1 MKIKNIFGKKKT
13 DEEKKNEKKE
23 DKKKKEQKPL
33 IKESQ
38 STPINY
44 NPPKKPA
51 VIQPSSTIQVKT
63 TNTNANKGSKEENP
77 EGQQL
82 EVQEGQQEAQQEEIE
97 EEQTLVEMRKGDYN
111 VHILIEKVKNLIP
124 VEDNVPPVPRVK
136 LTVFD
141 KVKRTGKMKNP
152 CYDFIF
158 NEHFYFDKT
167 NLTAEMLD
175 SEKIIIEVYD
185 NKNNKKEKYFGIYE
199 LDFAYVYGR
208 PNHALKNMW
217 IGLSNPES
225 DDMTKIRG
233 YLKLSISVLNESDE
247 RVELEPKEGGE
258 AFIIPNE
265 IKMKYKQISFYFI
278 RGENFPDMDSITVVD
293 ERLGKNKRCQA
304 YIVMKYMGITRR
316 TKAIDQKNNV
326 VLWNRVIDIPA
337 TDPFVSQKIC
347 MYVYDEDI
355 GNPDDLIGSY
365 EFYVEDIF
373 KGKYSKFDYIHIYGS
388 PINTDSKMAIQMG
401 TNAEIASRWNGRI
414 LMKCDVREMDS
425 PVAAER
431 HIEDNKITK
440 EGQEATA
447 GGKTSKWEIWIRVI
461 SALYLPKEKGK
472 YRITAKIEGHEERTN
487 KKEAVKGTI
496 DYNETIKIPPFESI
510 SSELSTLPDLFLY
523 LSDSTKS
530 IDAHKRICF
539 QRIKTEEF
547 YLNKDVFYIKLLP
560 DPVVNRVKSMKIS
573 GLLKCKICLFN
584 KKKDKPPDTKE
595 FEEDGQLQL
604 ASLSSGANFFEGSS
618 KMQLYT
624 IVAIIYMSKGL
635 VAAESNGTSD
645 PYVSLTLGDKELT
658 TTYKNNTMNGV
669 WNEPLEFK
677 QVYMDINDQRTWPVF
692 SLNVFDHNK
701 LLPEMPLGYNYL
713 WLCNTHFCV
722 NRFEVIKPKWHDL
735 FLPKSN
741 KKQGRILMSFYIFDQ
756 TVKETGEELYKKIK
770 FLPNTMLYNFDINVL
785 GLRELKP
792 LSLIPVKKPFI
803 KFDLNSTNV
812 TGKPEDDHAPI
823 KTIPVSGGENPTI
836 NTVIQFESKLPIEDE
851 FLPELQCEV
860 YDNMLSGM
868 LNSLLGVFSIN
879 LKEIIKATKKE
890 VQEDIAEAKQ
900 NMNVNIFGKGILGA
914 LGLGL
919 GGVNFGNTNLLGTN
933 NNNLINNNNNL
944 INTSS
949 NLINT
954 NSNII
959 NPNINLIN
967 SKSNIINTN
976 SNIISTSSNLIS
988 NNNIINEGMKEK
1000 DNDHIEIEKDN
1011 DIINTN
1017 SSKSD
1022 QDALSTSNLSSKES
1036 VDFDDEKV
1044 RFLEEEDDNKFIDE
1058 ETSGKVDMS
1067 KVNTKSF
1074 DFKIIPKKDKP
1085 SLLQNVRLTWEIL
1098 EKNLD
1103 NPDFFVILPTP
1114 KNFHIPGYSLDGQA
1128 STAPKVEGE
1137 EEGEEKVQK
1146 ELLIEDDSKVPD
1158 AQLYFKIGYILKF
1171 EEGIEPHKMTK
1182 HYRRIYRC
1190 PLENVINPGFDM
1202 STPFH
1207 IGEIRRGKF
1216 VDKRSETEL
1225 FDAMKSID
1233 SKIIHRFGKENS
1245 LNNVDLKKSLIYK
1258 DFNVYKEAKKKK
1270 EELKKLKNKKEKGEE
1285 GGKMTLSQKKG
1296 EKSFGKFKGII
1307 RITESNLLKTYEKT
1321 IQEYKDNLK
1330 ITKQKFELKNYNKYN
1345 DLKKRILNTTE
1356 VIIRV
1361 YILEMTKLAE
1371 RDYLSPSDPYV
1382 KLYLNNKLL
1391 INEKKNHQDDKI
1403 DCKWYKHYDIT
1414 GEMPGS
1420 SSLKIEVMDYDDI
1433 TSDDLI
1439 GYTIIDLEDRY
1450 FNSKWKEMD
1459 EKPIEIR
1466 PLINLDYQ
1474 GAQGYIYLWVDI
1486 FEAAIKT
1493 NKEPWQIAPEPETEF
1508 EVRLVVWETE
1518 DMEIM
1523 DVEGTSDIYVVSYI
1537 NQKDSQKTDIHYRC
1551 QDGNASFNWRNL
1563 LPLKLPMVDDP
1574 VITIQVYDKDIFSS
1588 DDYISGATLNIKDLM
1603 TIPKYLGLPV
1613 KFTKSYYEGLSEME
1627 QQIYGD
1633 IEFLNETDDED
1644 GIKFWVQCYKG
1655 KKEATGEG
1663 ETGGRVLCTL
1673 EILPKELADKNKL
1686 GKGRSNPNKD
1696 PYCPPPTG
1704 RMECSLNPCKMIN
1717 QCVGPKFRRKCYC
1730 FIILGLLLIYLII
1743 AMPSIIGKIIS
1754 PA

>member
-1 MKIKNIFGKKKT
+1 MNFFGRKKTTEENKKK
-13 DEEKKNEKKE
+13 EKKEDKKE

-33 IKESQ
+33 IKESN
-38 STPINY
+38 SSPINY

-63 TNTNANKGSKEENP
+63 TTANTNKGTKEENT
-77 EGQQL
+77 EGQQI
-82 EVQEGQQEAQQEEIE
+82 EVKEGQQEAQQEEVE
-97 EEQTLVEMRKGDYN
+97 EEQTLIEMRKGDYN
-111 VHILIEKVKNLIP
+111 VHILIEKVKNLVP

-233 YLKLSISVLNESDE
+233 YLKLSISVLNDSDE

-258 AFIIPNE
+258 KFIIPNE
-265 IKMKYKQISFYFI
+265 IKMKYKQISFIFI
-278 RGENFPDMDSITVVD
+278 RGENFPDMDSITVLD

-304 YIVMKYMGITRR
+304 YIVMKYMGIVRR
-316 TKAIDQKNNV
+316 TKAIDMKNNI
-326 VLWNRVIDIPA
+326 VLWHRIIDIPA
-337 TDPFVSQKIC
+337 TDPYVSQKIC
-347 MYVYDEDI
+347 MYVYDEDK
-355 GNPDDLIGSY
+355 GNQDDLIGSY

-431 HIEDNKITK
+431 QIEDNKINK

-447 GGKTSKWEIWIRVI
+447 GGKMNKWEIWIRII
-461 SALYLPKEKGK
+461 SALYLPKEKGT
-472 YRITAKIEGHEERTN
+472 YRVTGKIEDKEERSE
-487 KKEAVKGTI
+487 KKEAIKGTI
-496 DYNETIKIPPFESI
+496 DYNETLKKIEFETI
-510 SSELSTLPDLFLY
+510 SSDINTLPDLFLY
-523 LSDSTKS
+523 LSDSSTS
-530 IDAHKRICF
+530 IPAYKRICF
-539 QRIKTEEF
+539 QKIKAKEF
-547 YLNKDVFYIKLLP
+547 YLNKDVLYIKLLP
-560 DPVVNRVKSMKIS
+560 DPVVNKVKSMKIS

-584 KKKDKPPDTKE
+584 KKTDKPPDRKE
-595 FEEDGQLQL
+595 FEEGGQLQL
-604 ASLSSGANFFEGSS
+604 ASLSGGVNFFEGSNN
-618 KMQLYT
+618 MQLYT

-645 PYVSLTLGDKELT
+645 PYVSLTLGDKESHT
-658 TTYKNNTMNGV
+658 TFKNNTMNGV

-701 LLPEMPLGYNYL
+701 LLKDFPLGYNYL

-722 NRFEVIKPKWHDL
+722 NRFDVIKPKWHDL

-741 KKQGRILMSFYIFDQ
+741 KKQGKVLMSFYIFDQ
-756 TVKETGEELYKKIK
+756 TFKETGQELYKKIK
-770 FLPNTMLYNFDINVL
+770 YLPNTMLYNFDINVL
-785 GLRELKP
+785 GLRDLKP

-879 LKEIIKATKKE
+879 LKEIIKATRKE
-890 VQEDIAEAKQ
+890 VQEDIDEAKKQ
-900 NMNVNIFGKGILGA
+900 MNLNIFRKGILGS
-914 LGLGL
+914 LKLDL
-919 GGVNFGNTNLLGTN
+919 SNMNFGNNNLLGTN
-933 NNNLINNNNNL
+933 NNNLINTNNNF
-944 INTSS
+944 
-949 NLINT
+949 INT
-954 NSNII
+954 NN
-959 NPNINLIN
+959 
-967 SKSNIINTN
+967 
-976 SNIISTSSNLIS
+976 NLIS

-1000 DNDHIEIEKDN
+1000 DNDHIEVEKDI

-1017 SSKSD
+1017 SNSNKSD
-1022 QDALSTSNLSSKES
+1022 QDGLSTSNLSSKES

-1044 RFLEEEDDNKFIDE
+1044 RFLEEEDDNKFVDE
-1058 ETSGKVDMS
+1058 KTSGNIDLNKID
-1067 KVNTKSF
+1067 KKSF
-1074 DFKIIPKKDKP
+1074 DFKLLTKKDIPLIGQK
-1085 SLLQNVRLTWEIL
+1085 LRYTWEDL
-1098 EKNLD
+1098 KNNLY
-1103 NPDFFVILPTP
+1103 NPNYFIILPTP

-1146 ELLIEDDSKVPD
+1146 ELLIEDSSKVPD
-1158 AQLYFKIGYILKF
+1158 SQLYFKIGYILKF
-1171 EEGIEPHKMTK
+1171 EEGIEPHKLTK
-1182 HYRRIYRC
+1182 HYRRIFRC
-1190 PLENVINPGFDM
+1190 PLENVKMFENENEFDM

-1233 SKIIHRFGKENS
+1233 SKIIHKFSKENS
-1245 LNNVDLKKSLIYK
+1245 LNNVDMKNSLIYK

-1270 EELKKLKNKKEKGEE
+1270 EELKKKNKGKEKGEE

-1307 RITESNLLKTYEKT
+1307 RITENNLLKTYEKT
-1321 IQEYKDNLK
+1321 IEDYKENIK
-1330 ITKQKFELKNYNKYN
+1330 ITKGKLELKNYNKYS

-1361 YILEMTKLAE
+1361 YILEMKELAK
-1371 RDYLSPSDPYV
+1371 RDLFSPSDPYV
-1382 KLYLNNKLL
+1382 KLYLNNKLVV
-1391 INEKKNHQDDKI
+1391 NEKQNHQDDKI
-1403 DCKWYKHYDIT
+1403 DCQWYKHYDIS

-1420 SSLKIEVMDYDDI
+1420 SSLKIEVMDYDDL

-1450 FNSKWKEMD
+1450 FNTTWRQMD

-1466 PLINLDYQ
+1466 PLIHLDYH

-1493 NKEPWQIAPEPETEF
+1493 SKEPWQIAPEPETEF

-1523 DVEGTSDIYVVSYI
+1523 DIEGTSDIYVVSYI
-1537 NQKDSQKTDIHYRC
+1537 NQKESQKTDVHYRC

-1574 VITIQVYDKDIFSS
+1574 VITIQVYDKDLFSS

-1613 KFTKSYYEGLSEME
+1613 KFTKAYYEGLSEKE
-1627 QQIYGD
+1627 QEIYGD

-1743 AMPSIIGKIIS
+1743 AMPTIIGKIIS

>member
-1 MKIKNIFGKKKT
+1 MKLKNLFGKKKPE
-13 DEEKKNEKKE
+13 DQIKEEKKKEEKKKVE
-23 DKKKKEQKPL
+23 KKPL
-33 IKESQ
+33 IKQSN
-38 STPINY
+38 STPISY
-44 NPPKKPA
+44 NPVKKPA

-63 TNTNANKGSKEENP
+63 TTTTTNAKKGEKEEKP
-77 EGQQL
+77 GEEQKL
-82 EVQEGQQEAQQEEIE
+82 EVQEGQEGQNEVQE
-97 EEQTLVEMRKGDYN
+97 EEQEQTLIEMRKGDYN

-124 VEDNVPPVPRVK
+124 VEENTPPVPRVK
-136 LTVFD
+136 MTVFD
-141 KVKRTGKMKNP
+141 KVKRTAKMKNP
-152 CYDFIF
+152 CYDFIY

-185 NKNNKKEKYFGIYE
+185 NKNNKKKHYFGIYE
-199 LDFAYVYGR
+199 LDFAYVYAR
-208 PNHALKNMW
+208 PGHALKNMW

-233 YLKLSISVLNESDE
+233 YLKLSISVLNDSDE
-247 RVELEPKEGGE
+247 RIELEPKEGGE

-278 RGENFPDMDSITVVD
+278 RGEKFPDMDSIFNQRKD
-293 ERLGKNKRCQA
+293 KNKSCQA
-304 YIVMKYMGITRR
+304 YIVMKYMGIVRK
-316 TKAIDQKNNV
+316 TKPIDMVNEV
-326 VLWNRVIDIPA
+326 VRWNRAIDIPA

-347 MYVYDEDI
+347 MYVYDEDK
-355 GNPDDLIGSY
+355 GSKDDIIGSY
-365 EFYVEDIF
+365 EFYVSDIY
-373 KGKYSKFDYIHIYGS
+373 KGKYSKFEYIHIYGS
-388 PINTDSKMAIQMG
+388 PINEDTYMANQMG
-401 TNAEIASRWNGRI
+401 LNAEIGSRWNGKI
-414 LMKCDVREMDS
+414 LMKCDVREIDS

-431 HIEDNKITK
+431 CIDDNKITK
-440 EGQEATA
+440 EGKEITA
-447 GGKTSKWEIWIRVI
+447 GGKMNQWEIWIRVMT
-461 SALYLPKEKGK
+461 AFYLPEEKGK
-472 YRITAKIEGHEERTN
+472 YRIVGMIEDQIKRTE

-496 DYNETIKIPPFESI
+496 DFNETLILQFESI
-510 SSELSTLPDLFLY
+510 STDKSTLPDLFLY
-523 LSDSTKS
+523 LSDSTVRIK
-530 IDAHKRICF
+530 IDYKHVCF
-539 QRIKTEEF
+539 QRIKAEEF

-560 DPVVNRVKSMKIS
+560 DPVIKKVKSMKIS

-584 KKKDKPPDTKE
+584 RKTDKPPDKKE
-595 FEEDGQLQL
+595 FEEGGQLQL
-604 ASLSSGANFFEGSS
+604 ASLSSGVNFFEGSS

-635 VAAESNGTSD
+635 VAAESSGTSD
-645 PYVSLTLGDKELT
+645 PFVSLTLGDKELK

-669 WNEPLEFK
+669 WNEALEFD
-677 QVYMDINDQRTWPVF
+677 QIYMDINDQRTWPVF
-692 SLNVFDHNK
+692 LLNVYDHNK
-701 LLPEMPLGYNYL
+701 ILKNMPLGYNYL

-722 NRFEVIKPKWHDL
+722 NSFDLIKPKWHDL

-741 KKQGRILMSFYIFDQ
+741 KKQGKVLISFYIFDQ
-756 TVKETGEELYKKIK
+756 TVKERGKELHNKIK
-770 FLPNTMLYNFDINVL
+770 YLPKTMLYNFDINIL

-812 TGKPEDDHAPI
+812 TGEPGDDHPPI
-823 KTIPVSGGENPTI
+823 KTLPVSGGENPTI
-836 NTVIQFESKLPIEDE
+836 NTVIQFESKLPIRDE

-860 YDNMLSGM
+860 YDNSLIGM

-879 LKEIIKATKKE
+879 LRDIIKATRKE
-890 VQEDIAEAKQ
+890 VQEDIAEAKK
-900 NMNVNIFGKGILGA
+900 NMRDNIFRKGILGA
-914 LGLGL
+914 LNLNL
-919 GGVNFGNTNLLGTN
+919 NNMNFGNTNLLGTN
-933 NNNLINNNNNL
+933 NNNIINTNNNL
-944 INTSS
+944 INTS
-949 NLINT
+949 
-954 NSNII
+954 
-959 NPNINLIN
+959 
-967 SKSNIINTN
+967 SNIINTN
-976 SNIISTSSNLIS
+976 SNIINTNSNIINTSSNLIS
-988 NNNIINEGMKEK
+988 NTNIINEGMKEK
-1000 DNDHIEIEKDN
+1000 DSNLIEIEKDD

-1017 SSKSD
+1017 SNSNKSD
-1022 QDALSTSNLSSKES
+1022 QDALSTSNISSKES

-1044 RFLEEEDDNKFIDE
+1044 RFLEEEDDNKFVDE
-1058 ETSGKVDMS
+1058 KTSGKVDFT
-1067 KVNTKSF
+1067 KINTKSF
-1074 DFKIIPKKDKP
+1074 DFRIIPKKDKS
-1085 SLLQNVRLTWEIL
+1085 SLVQNLWLTWNEL
-1098 EKNLD
+1098 KTELN
-1103 NPDFFVILPTP
+1103 NPNYFVILPTP
-1114 KNFHIPGYSLDGQA
+1114 KNFHIPGYSIDGQ
-1128 STAPKVEGE
+1128 SSAPAGQGEAEG
-1137 EEGEEKVQK
+1137 EGEEKVQK

-1171 EEGIEPHKMTK
+1171 EEGIEPQKMTK

-1190 PLENVINPGFDM
+1190 PLENVKELNFDM

-1207 IGEIRRGKF
+1207 IGAIRRGKF
-1216 VDKRSETEL
+1216 VDKKSETEL
-1225 FDAMKSID
+1225 FDAMKSVD
-1233 SKIIHRFGKENS
+1233 GKILHKFGKENS
-1245 LNNVDLKKSLIYK
+1245 LNNVDMKKSLTYK

-1270 EELKKLKNKKEKGEE
+1270 EELKKNKKEKVEE
-1285 GGKMTLSQKKG
+1285 GGKMTLSEKKG

-1307 RITESNLLKTYEKT
+1307 RITECNLLKTYEKT
-1321 IQEYKDNLK
+1321 IQDYKENQK
-1330 ITKQKFELKNYNKYN
+1330 ITKGEFKLNHYNNYCDLKNK
-1345 DLKKRILNTTE
+1345 ILNKTE

-1361 YILEMTKLAE
+1361 YILEMKSLAA
-1371 RDYLSPSDPYV
+1371 RDLLSPSDPYV
-1382 KLYLNNKLL
+1382 KLYLNNKLV
-1391 INEKKNHQDDKI
+1391 INEKKNYQLDKI
-1403 DCKWYKHYDIT
+1403 DCQWYKHYDIS

-1420 SSLKIEVMDYDDI
+1420 SNLKIEVMDYDDI
-1433 TSDDLI
+1433 TSDDLV

-1450 FNSKWKEMD
+1450 FNTKWRQMD

-1466 PLINLDYQ
+1466 PLINLDYH

-1493 NKEPWQIAPEPETEF
+1493 QKEPWQISPEPETEY

-1518 DMEIM
+1518 DMEMM
-1523 DVEGTSDIYVVSYI
+1523 DVEDTSDIYVVSYI
-1537 NQKDSQKTDIHYRC
+1537 NQKDSSKTDVHYRC

-1588 DDYISGATLNIKDLM
+1588 DDYISGATLNIKDLI
-1603 TIPKYLGLPV
+1603 TIPKYLGLPI
-1613 KFTKSYYEGLSEME
+1613 KFTKSYYEGLTERE
-1627 QQIYGD
+1627 QEVYGA

-1730 FIILGLLLIYLII
+1730 FIILALLLVYLII
-1743 AMPSIIGKIIS
+1743 AMPGIIGKIIS